1 MFNTVS
7 RKHFSSGE
15 LLSRCS
21 TRRLFVRATDN
32 NSNARICG
40 KSALGRSTKS
50 YVRLA
55 KFVSRRPL
63 DRPVKCRFNCEFDEY
78 DSDELLFRSQVE
90 DDRLDVDLSTHRDTG
105 DCHARNVV
113 TTRDPEIGCQQPSD
127 KCIVS
132 DMMNTHET
140 LFTFKRRLDNE
151 EECVY
156 VKGKVRITNV
166 TMKTVFLESLNTV
179 KSINGSLEITGN
191 NISFIGFAQLE
202 EILGKGEVGL
212 SITDN
217 PHLLD
222 VYFPK
227 LKKIEKKIIIKDNP
241 LLWSKWFREGKRQ
254 LEKHFRDDS
263 IVQSKQPYPNSGPF
277 GDYALWIVGL
287 GMPFITIL
295 SFTVIWLVSLN
306 NKGSHAKKPNKG
318 QDELENYDS

>member
-1 MFNTVS
+1 MF
-7 RKHFSSGE
+7 K
-15 LLSRCS
+15 L
-21 TRRLFVRATDN
+21 
-32 NSNARICG
+32 
-40 KSALGRSTKS
+40 
-50 YVRLA
+50 
-55 KFVSRRPL
+55 
-63 DRPVKCRFNCEFDEY
+63 
-78 DSDELLFRSQVE
+78 
-90 DDRLDVDLSTHRDTG
+90 
-105 DCHARNVV
+105 
-113 TTRDPEIGCQQPSD
+113 GCQQPSD